1 MYTGSLIKLK
11 VSSIVIEQIGKFK
24 VLRDDLTFGGTKRIA
39 LENWLPSL
47 KANHVIYAGSVFGWG
62 VPAVSMACQTL
73 GIKCT
78 ILMSESK
85 YQPVWLRQVQE
96 SSTRLL
102 IKKQPLPV
110 EVLHEE
116 AEAYTDCYRLPLGFD
131 DPGFRAAIGEYA
143 RTHPAPER
151 AWVPVVSGTLLR
163 ALEEAWPYTEFH
175 GVCAARRHGYE
186 GNATLYLAPE
196 KYSQPAETPPPYP
209 SCSFSDAKVWQFASL
224 HGLQDDL
231 IWNTNP

>member
-1 MYTGSLIKLK
+1 M
-11 VSSIVIEQIGKFK
+11 IEQHHIDKFRI
-24 VLRDDLTFGGTKRIA
+24 VRDDKIFGGTKRIA
-39 LENWLPSL
+39 LESWLPTL
-47 KANHVIYAGSVFGWG
+47 NVKQVIYAGSVFGWG
-62 VPAVSMACQTL
+62 VPAVAMACQTL

-78 ILMSESK
+78 ILMSQSS
-85 YQPVWLRQVQE
+85 YDPPWMRAVQE

-110 EVLHEE
+110 EILHEE
-116 AEAYTDCYRLPLGFD
+116 AAAHNDWYRLPLGFD
-131 DPGFRAAIGEYA
+131 DPGFRTALADHA
-143 RTHPAPER
+143 RTTPAPER

-186 GNATLYLAPE
+186 GNAQLHMAPE
-196 KYSQPAETPPPYP
+196 KYSQPAQVPPPYP
-209 SCSFSDAKVWQFASL
+209 SCAFSDAKVWQFASKL
-224 HGLQDDL
+224 GKQDDL